1 MTTDNARYLVRTYGS
16 VVVAALVIGLVVA
29 RLPWELTLLIVL
41 AVVGVT
47 GLAAVRIAVRPPR
60 PTDTEDRLSEIED
73 PRFRA
78 ARLAYYI
85 GAGSIGLLTIRPAMG
100 FAVSDWIFLTSL
112 GLAVTVVLM
121 RRIAI
126 PFLVPRAIV
135 LGVVVFAIGGLISS
149 LEAVSPNASAMVVIR
164 MLYLT
169 LVWFWLGTMVL
180 QTRAHVHIALAAWV
194 GSAALSSGGA
204 VAQFFLGDVI
214 PGGGLAWGRMTGFTT
229 HWNQLGGLTATAFV
243 PALMLAVDSPKKSM
257 QLFGMGATALI
268 SAGLLL
274 SGSVGGLLAAS
285 GATVLWLAL
294 RGMSLRLVIGV
305 GAVVATG
312 LILMTSTGTTES
324 PSPVHRILRVTS
336 AEEAQKGTGGTIF
349 TRLEGWSDAWAR
361 IREQPIVGVGLD
373 EASTI
378 EVTEKAVH
386 NMLLGPWFTA
396 GFLGLV
402 GILVMI
408 GGSLAAGAYVL
419 RNTPPGL
426 RSETAAILA
435 ALVGFV
441 QFGMGEPILYVRYGW
456 FPTALLIALRAQR
469 VRAGVPA
476 SESRRAPRRGSSP
489 ARRRAIPA
497 LD

>member
-1 MTTDNARYLVRTYGS
+1 MTTDNARYLVRAYGA
-16 VVVAALVIGLVVA
+16 VVVAALAAGMVVA

-41 AVVGVT
+41 AAVGLT
-47 GLAAVRIAVRPPR
+47 GLATIRIAVRPSR
-60 PTDTEDRLSEIED
+60 TDAEDGSSEIED

-78 ARLAYYI
+78 ARFAYYL

-100 FAVSDWIFLTSL
+100 FAVSDWIFLASL
-112 GLAVTVVLM
+112 GLAVTVILM
-121 RRIAI
+121 RRVEI
-126 PFLVPRAIV
+126 PFLVPRAIA
-135 LGVVVFAIGGLISS
+135 LGVLIFAIGGFISS
-149 LEAVSPNASAMVVIR
+149 LGAASPNASAMVVIR

-243 PALMLAVDSPKKSM
+243 PALMIAVDSPKKSM
-257 QLFGMGATALI
+257 RLFGMGAIALI

-294 RGMSLRLVIGV
+294 RGMSLRLVIGI

-312 LILMTSTGTTES
+312 LVLMSSTGTTES

-378 EVTEKAVH
+378 AFTEKAVH

-396 GFLGLV
+396 GVLGLV
-402 GILVMI
+402 GIVVMI
-408 GGSLAAGAYVL
+408 GGSLGAAAYVL
-419 RNTPPGL
+419 RSAPLGL
-426 RSETAAILA
+426 RSETAAIVA

-469 VRAGVPA
+469 MRAEVSAPEYRQSSPRTSSLAHRRAVPA
-476 SESRRAPRRGSSP
+476 V
-489 ARRRAIPA
+489 
-497 LD
+497 D

>member
-1 MTTDNARYLVRTYGS
+1 MTTESARYLVRVYGA
-16 VVVAALVIGLVVA
+16 VVVAALAVGIVVA
-29 RLPWELTLLIVL
+29 RLPWELTLLIIL
-41 AVVGVT
+41 AALGVAA
-47 GLAAVRIAVRPPR
+47 LAAVRIAVRPPR
-60 PTDTEDRLSEIED
+60 PTLAGGHQSEVEDA
-73 PRFRA
+73 RFRA
-78 ARLAYYI
+78 ARLVYYV
-85 GAGSIGLLTIRPAMG
+85 GAGSIGLLTIRPALG
-100 FAVSDWIFLTSL
+100 FAVSDWIFLASL
-112 GLAVTVVLM
+112 GLAVAVVLM

-135 LGVVVFAIGGLISS
+135 LGVVIFAIGGLISS
-149 LEAVSPNASAMVVIR
+149 LEAVSPNASALVVVR

-180 QTRAHVHIALAAWV
+180 QTRDHVYTALAAWV
-194 GSAALSSGGA
+194 GSAAISSAGA

-243 PALMLAVDSPKKSM
+243 PALMLAVDSSRKSM
-257 QLFGMGATALI
+257 RLFGMAATALV

-305 GAVVATG
+305 GAAVATG
-312 LILMTSTGTTES
+312 LILMSSTGTTDS

-336 AEEAQKGTGGTIF
+336 VEEAQKGTGGTIY

-361 IREQPIVGVGLD
+361 IREQPFVGVGLD
-373 EASTI
+373 DASTV
-378 EVTEKAVH
+378 EVTEKAIH

-396 GFLGLV
+396 GLLGLV
-402 GILVMI
+402 GILGIV
-408 GGSLAAGAYVL
+408 GGCVAVGASALRAA
-419 RNTPPGL
+419 PPER
-426 RSETAAILA
+426 RSETAAIVA

-456 FPTALLIALRAQR
+456 FPSALLIALRAQR
-469 VRAGVPA
+469 VRTGSPEPA
-476 SESRRAPRRGSSP
+476 RRRAPRRGSSA
-489 ARRRAIPA
+489 ARRRAVPA